1 MRWSAAALLLL
12 GCTRTAAPDAVTPLD
27 VPPVP
32 RAVEDAKLP
41 LAHGASIMA
50 TWPTHAGDMTWLKTV
65 PKATAFARID
75 GLADAPSIALTWRVH
90 PSRRVPGTE
99 DEKDAYASLYE
110 AKVELVLAGGARE
123 KTIDLGLHSGTAE
136 GGSLSSCERAGY
148 RHGNPENHFGFADMP
163 SRVAYWEMGTTQG
176 GSELLLLLGTGKI
189 HVLRRHTHD
198 GACPVM
204 KKQGPL
210 EVCAD
215 MAWEQLA
222 EIPVTGE
229 PRVSERAVELDEAGA
244 ATPFDC
250 KAGYFNE
257 DLVAPDP

>member
-12 GCTRTAAPDAVTPLD
+12 GCTKTAAPDAVPPLD

-32 RAVEDAKLP
+32 RTVEDAKLP

-50 TWPTHAGDMTWLKTV
+50 KWPTHAGDIAWLNTV
-65 PKATAFARID
+65 PKAKAFARID
-75 GLADAPSIALTWRVH
+75 GLADASSIALTWRVH

-99 DEKDAYASLYE
+99 DEKEEHAGLYE
-110 AKVELVLAGGARE
+110 AKVELVLASATRE
-123 KTIDLGLHSGTAE
+123 KTMDLGFHSGNAE
-136 GGSLSSCERAGY
+136 GGSLSYCERAGY
-148 RHGNPENHFGFADMP
+148 RHGNPEYHSGFADMP
-163 SRVAYWEMGTTQG
+163 SRVAYWEMDTMQG
-176 GSELLLLLGTGKI
+176 GSEFLLLLGTGKI

-210 EVCAD
+210 GVCAD

-229 PRVSERAVELDEAGA
+229 PRVSERAVDLDAAGA
-244 ATPFDC
+244 ATPIDC
-250 KAGYFNE
+250 KASYSGE
-257 DLVAPDP
+257 GLVAPE